1 MNAER
6 IISESH
12 KLMQAIQNETTLQS
26 IQFGCEQIESSIQEA
41 PSTTIKD
48 FLNAPL
54 GSDKD
59 AQLKK
64 IMAIAVTLAKQNDCL
79 PIPLPSNEPV
89 EIAKFADEALSRVKI
104 AYQAATGILDPVEV
118 ADALIDSAA
127 TRVVA
132 VIEYAFESGAIN
144 KVLTQGIVALLT
156 YFKVPNAQAYASYIS
171 KFINKVEKP
180 IKEKIIHGINL
191 IQNKAKVLA
200 QQIATS
206 VKNYLKNKIIAFA

>member
-26 IQFGCEQIESSIQEA
+26 IQFGCEQIESSVQEA

-64 IMAIAVTLAKQNDCL
+64 IMATAITLAKQNDCL
-79 PIPLPSNEPV
+79 PVPLPSSEPV
-89 EIAKFADEALSRVKI
+89 DIAKFADEALSRVKI
-104 AYQAATGILDPVEV
+104 GYQAATGILDPVEV
-118 ADALIDSAA
+118 ADALIDTAA
-127 TRVVA
+127 ARVVA

-144 KVLTQGIVALLT
+144 KALTQGTVVVLT
-156 YFKVPNAQAYASYIS
+156 YFKVPNAQAYAPYIS
-171 KFINKVEKP
+171 KLINKIEKP
-180 IKEKIIHGINL
+180 IKEKIIQGINI
-191 IQNKAKVLA
+191 IQNKSKVLIR
-200 QQIATS
+200 QVATS
-206 VKNYLKNKIIAFA
+206 IKEYVKNKITVFA

>member
-1 MNAER
+1 
-6 IISESH
+6 
-12 KLMQAIQNETTLQS
+12 MQAIQNETTLQS

-54 GSDKD
+54 GSDKE

-79 PIPLPSNEPV
+79 PVPLPSNEPV

-132 VIEYAFESGAIN
+132 VTEYAFESGAIN
-144 KVLTQGIVALLT
+144 KVLTQGIVAVLT

>member
-1 MNAER
+1 MNPER

-79 PIPLPSNEPV
+79 PVPLPSNEPV
-89 EIAKFADEALSRVKI
+89 EIAKFADEALYRVKI

-132 VIEYAFESGAIN
+132 VTEYAFESGAIN
-144 KVLTQGIVALLT
+144 KVLTQGIVAVLT

-180 IKEKIIHGINL
+180 IKEKIIYGINL

>member
-12 KLMQAIQNETTLQS
+12 KLMKAIQNETTLQS

-79 PIPLPSNEPV
+79 PVPLPSNEPV

-132 VIEYAFESGAIN
+132 VTEYAFESGAIN
-144 KVLTQGIVALLT
+144 KVLTQGIVAVLT

-180 IKEKIIHGINL
+180 IKEKIIQGIII

-200 QQIATS
+200 RQVATS